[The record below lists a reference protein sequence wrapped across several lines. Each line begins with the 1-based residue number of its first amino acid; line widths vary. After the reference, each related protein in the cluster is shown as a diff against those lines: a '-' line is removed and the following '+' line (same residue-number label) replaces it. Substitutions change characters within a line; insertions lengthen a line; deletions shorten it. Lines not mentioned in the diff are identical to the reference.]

1 MGELV
6 VALAPILLLALISI
20 AASYVPLSYLA
31 VGSLGLVALGS
42 LFGLPCG
49 LWYHVVLR
57 RELLARGPLPR
68 GWLWQPTHQHALL
81 DEPARQRVR
90 RWFVLGAVGFVV
102 IVLGALLGV
111 LALALWYRSG
121 GAG

>member
-6 VALAPILLLALISI
+6 VALAPLLLLALLSVLV
-20 AASYVPLSYLA
+20 SYVPLSYLA
-31 VGSLGLVALGS
+31 IMSVALVGFGS

-49 LWYHVVLR
+49 VWYHVVLR
-57 RELLARGPLPR
+57 RELLARGPLPK
-68 GWLWQPTHQHALL
+68 GWLWQPTQQHPRL
-81 DEPARQRVR
+81 DDAGRARVR
-90 RWFVLGAVGFVV
+90 RWFVLGGAGFVL

-111 LALALWYRSG
+111 LALAVWYRAG